1 MGPEKIDVKLLCAQ
15 SIPNLSEPLREAL
28 GLEARFHAIGLV
40 STDCDDVTY
49 IALDEA
55 CKSADVEVA
64 YAKSLY
70 AGASN
75 ASTRLAGE
83 VIGILAGPNPDEITS
98 ALARA
103 RSVIETIGFE
113 KADTEGSVVYLA
125 HCVSACG
132 SYLASLAGVAPG
144 QALAYLIAPP
154 VEAIVGLDA
163 ALKASDVRMAA
174 FFPPP
179 SETNFAGGLLA
190 GTQSACS
197 AACAAFAAAVR
208 EIAQSPLSGLTGG
221 SYG

>member
-1 MGPEKIDVKLLCAQ
+1 MGPEKIDVQLLCAR

-28 GLEARFHAIGLV
+28 GLDARFHAIGLL

-49 IALDEA
+49 IAMDEA

-70 AGASN
+70 AGAAN
-75 ASTRLAGE
+75 ASTPLAGE
-83 VIGILAGPNPDEITS
+83 VIGILAGPNPDEISS

-103 RSVIETIGFE
+103 AAVIRTLGFE
-113 KADTEGSVVYLA
+113 KAGTDGVVYLA

-132 SYLASLAGVAPG
+132 SYLASLAGVRPG

-154 VEAIVGLDA
+154 VEAIAGLDA

-197 AACAAFAAAVR
+197 AACAAFAETVR
-208 EIAQSPLSGLTGG
+208 EIAKDPLAGLTGG
-221 SYG
+221 NYG